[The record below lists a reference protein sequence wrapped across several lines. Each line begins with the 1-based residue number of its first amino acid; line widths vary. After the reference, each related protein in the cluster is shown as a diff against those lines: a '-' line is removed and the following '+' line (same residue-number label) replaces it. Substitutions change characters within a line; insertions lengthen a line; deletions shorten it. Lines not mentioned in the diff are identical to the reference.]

1 MGSRTGAL
9 FKATG
14 TVTKVLAVMVV
25 ALVVGAVT
33 VLLVNGGT
41 KSGVAYFASVKNVY
55 PKDRVR
61 IQGVDVGEITAIEPQ
76 GDSVKVS
83 FTYDSKYDLP
93 ADVKG
98 AIISPTLVAT
108 RFLQLAPAYTG
119 GPALADGGVI
129 PEDRTASP
137 LEFDDLKKELG
148 NISSALGPEGIDKDG
163 ALKRFADTV
172 AANAAGGQG
181 ARFNEMVRQ
190 ASAAVQTLTDGREDI
205 FGTVRNLQAFVTA
218 LSALDDQIV
227 EFNGRLSTV
236 SSFLNDNT
244 DELTQ
249 ALQGIDAAAKAVD
262 EFVDTNGAPLNTA
275 VDKLGHFTRT
285 LANSRDD
292 LATILH
298 VGPSTLM
305 NLFNIYSPR
314 SGSLSGALVVDNL
327 NTPADFICSAY
338 SVAYQSVD
346 EGVKSCKS
354 YLGPLLNVLR
364 VQQPPVG
371 VNPLL
376 VPGGGANQPD
386 PGPIDPAPPVAEQPA
401 QLPPPVDVPGLG
413 GLLVPNG
420 GN

>member
-1 MGSRTGAL
+1 MR
-9 FKATG
+9 ATG
-14 TVTKVLAVMVV
+14 MVTKVLGVLVVAMVV
-25 ALVVGAVT
+25 AAAVVLVV
-33 VLLVNGGT
+33 NNST

-61 IQGVDVGEITAIEPQ
+61 IQGVDVGEITAIEPL
-76 GDSVKVS
+76 GDTVKVS
-83 FTYDSKYDLP
+83 FEYDAKYDLP
-93 ADVKG
+93 ADAKA

-108 RFLQLAPAYTG
+108 RFLQIAPAYVD
-119 GPALADGGVI
+119 GPVLEDGGVI
-129 PEDRTASP
+129 PADRTASP

-148 NISSALGPEGIDKDG
+148 NLSRALGPDGIDKDG
-163 ALKRFADTV
+163 ALRRFADTV

-190 ASAAVQTLTDGREDI
+190 ASAAVQTLSDGREDL

-218 LSALDDQIV
+218 LSAMDDQIV

-244 DELTQ
+244 DELAQ
-249 ALQGIDAAAKAVD
+249 ALQGVDAAARAVD
-262 EFVDTNGAPLNTA
+262 EFVATNGAPLNTA
-275 VDKLGHFTRT
+275 VDKLGRFTRT

-292 LATILH
+292 LATLLH

-305 NLFNIYSPR
+305 NTFNIFSPR
-314 SGSLSGALVVDNL
+314 SGALTGVLEVDNL
-327 NTPADFICSAY
+327 NTPADFVCSAF

-364 VQQPPVG
+364 VQPIPVG

-376 VPGGGANQPD
+376 VPGGGGNQPD
-386 PGPIDPAPPVAEQPA
+386 PGPVDPAPGDAEGPS
-401 QLPPPVDVPGLG
+401 QLPPPANIPGLG

>member
-1 MGSRTGAL
+1 MGVMR
-9 FKATG
+9 ATG
-14 TVTKVLAVMVV
+14 TVTKVLAAVVV
-25 ALVVGAVT
+25 AMVLAAVA
-33 VLLVNGGT
+33 VLLLNSGT
-41 KSGVAYFASVKNVY
+41 KSGKAYFASVKNVY

-61 IQGVDVGEITAIEPQ
+61 IQGVDVGEITAIEPE
-76 GDSVKVS
+76 GDTVEVS
-83 FTYDSKYDLP
+83 FDYDAKYDLP
-93 ADVKG
+93 ADAKA

-119 GPALADGGVI
+119 GPVLPDDGII
-129 PEDRTASP
+129 PADRTASP
-137 LEFDDLKKELG
+137 LEFDDLKREIG
-148 NISSALGPEGIDKDG
+148 TISQALGPDGIDKDG
-163 ALKRFADTV
+163 ALKRFSDTI

-181 ARFNEMVRQ
+181 AKFNEMVRQ
-190 ASAAVQTLTDGREDI
+190 ASAAVQTLTDGREDL

-236 SSFLNDNT
+236 SSFLDDNT
-244 DELTQ
+244 DELTA
-249 ALQGIDAAAKAVD
+249 ALQGVDAAARAVQ
-262 EFVDTNGAPLNTA
+262 EFVDTNGGPLNES
-275 VDKLGHFTRT
+275 VDKLGRFTRT

-314 SGSLSGALVVDNL
+314 SGSLSGVLIVDNL

-338 SVAYQSVD
+338 AEAYQSLE
-346 EGVKSCKS
+346 EGVKACDS

-364 VQQPPVG
+364 VQQPPVN

-386 PGPIDPAPPVAEQPA
+386 PGPIDPAPPLAEQPS

>member
-1 MGSRTGAL
+1 MRSV
-9 FKATG
+9 G
-14 TVTKVLAVMVV
+14 TVTKVLGVV
-25 ALVVGAVT
+25 VVGLLVAGLVV
-33 VLLVNGGT
+33 LLQGGT
-41 KSGVAYFASVKNVY
+41 KSGSAYFASVKNVY

-61 IQGVDVGEITAIEPQ
+61 IQGVDVGQITAIEPE

-83 FTYDSKYDLP
+83 FDYDAKYDLP
-93 ADVKG
+93 ADAKA

-119 GPALADGGVI
+119 GPTLGDDGII
-129 PEDRTASP
+129 PQDRTASP
-137 LEFDDLKKELG
+137 LEFDDLKKEIG
-148 NISSALGPEGIDKDG
+148 NLSQALGPDGVDQDG

-172 AANAAGGQG
+172 SANAAGGQG
-181 ARFNEMVRQ
+181 ANFNQMVRE
-190 ASAAVQTLTDGREDI
+190 ASAAVQTLTDGREDL

-218 LSALDDQIV
+218 LSAMDAQIV

-244 DELTQ
+244 DELTG
-249 ALQGIDAAAKAVD
+249 ALQGVDAAAKAVQ
-262 EFVDTNGAPLNTA
+262 EFVDTNGGPLNES
-275 VDKLGHFTRT
+275 VDRLGQFTRT

-327 NTPADFICSAY
+327 NTPADFVCSAY

-364 VQQPPVG
+364 VQQPPVQ

-386 PGPIDPAPPVAEQPA
+386 PGPIDPAPPVAERPA
-401 QLPPPVDVPGLG
+401 ELPPPVDVPGLG

>member
-1 MGSRTGAL
+1 MRAL
-9 FKATG
+9 G
-14 TVTKVLAVMVV
+14 TVTKVLGVV
-25 ALVVGAVT
+25 VVGLLVAGLVV
-33 VLLVNGGT
+33 LIQGGSKT
-41 KSGVAYFASVKNVY
+41 GVAYFASVKNVY
-55 PKDRVR
+55 PEDRVR
-61 IQGVDVGEITAIEPQ
+61 IQGVDVGEITAIEPE
-76 GDSVKVS
+76 GDSVKVT
-83 FTYDSKYDLP
+83 FDYASKYDLP
-93 ADVKG
+93 ADAKA

-108 RFLQLAPAYTG
+108 RFLQIAPAYTG
-119 GPALADGGVI
+119 GPVLADDGII
-129 PEDRTASP
+129 PQDRTASP
-137 LEFDDLKKELG
+137 LEFDDLKKEIG
-148 NISSALGPEGIDKDG
+148 NLSQALGPDGIDEDG

-181 ARFNEMVRQ
+181 ARFNQMVRE
-190 ASAAVQTLTDGREDI
+190 ASAAVQTLTDGREDL

-218 LSALDDQIV
+218 LSAMDEQIV

-244 DELTQ
+244 DELTA
-249 ALQGIDAAAKAVD
+249 ALQGVDAAARAVQ

-275 VDKLGHFTRT
+275 VDKLGRFTRT
-285 LANSRDD
+285 LADSRDD

-327 NTPADFICSAY
+327 NTPADFVCSAY
-338 SVAYQSVD
+338 AVAYQSVD
-346 EGVKSCKS
+346 QGVQSCKS

-364 VQQPPVG
+364 VQQVPG
-371 VNPLL
+371 QVNPLL
-376 VPGGGANQPD
+376 VPGGGADQPD
-386 PGPIDPAPPVAEQPA
+386 PGPIDPAPPVAERPA

>member
-1 MGSRTGAL
+1 MGSL
-9 FKATG
+9 MKATG
-14 TVTKVLAVMVV
+14 TVTRVLTVVVV
-25 ALVVGAVT
+25 AALVAAVT
-33 VLLVNGGT
+33 ILLVNGG
-41 KSGVAYFASVKNVY
+41 KKDGVAYFASVKNIY

-61 IQGVDVGEITAIEPQ
+61 IQGVDVGQITAIEPQ
-76 GDSVKVS
+76 GDKVRMS

-93 ADVKG
+93 ADVKA
-98 AIISPTLVAT
+98 AIVSPTLVAT

-119 GPALADGGVI
+119 GPALEDGGTI
-129 PEDRTASP
+129 PEERTASP

-148 NISSALGPEGIDKDG
+148 NLSSALGPDGIDKDG
-163 ALKRFADTV
+163 ALRRFADTV
-172 AANAAGGQG
+172 AANAEGGQG
-181 ARFNEMVRQ
+181 AKFNELVHQ
-190 ASAAVQTLTDGREDI
+190 ASAAVQTLTDGKDDI

-218 LSALDDQIV
+218 LSEVDAQIV

-236 SSFLNDNT
+236 SSFLDDNT
-244 DELTQ
+244 DELSQ
-249 ALQGIDAAAKAVD
+249 ALDAISAAARSVD
-262 EFVDTNGAPLNTA
+262 EFVDTNGAPLNTSA
-275 VDKLGHFTRT
+275 DKLGRFTRT
-285 LANSRDD
+285 LANNRDD

-327 NTPADFICSAY
+327 NTPADFVCSAY

-346 EGVKSCKS
+346 KGVQACKS

-364 VQQPPVG
+364 VQQVPAQ

-386 PGPIDPAPPVAEQPA
+386 PGPIDPAPPVAERPA